1 MALFNVFRAENHLHI
16 EVKWVGTGKECVA
29 KGTKCFIALGV
40 FSVELLATK
49 FQWSALQI
57 GQDSSIYTAI
67 SKKVALVIHDA

>member
-16 EVKWVGTGKECVA
+16 EVKWVGTEKECIA
-29 KGTKCFIALGV
+29 MGTKCFIALGV

-57 GQDSSIYTAI
+57 GQDSSIYI
-67 SKKVALVIHDA
+67 HEVILG